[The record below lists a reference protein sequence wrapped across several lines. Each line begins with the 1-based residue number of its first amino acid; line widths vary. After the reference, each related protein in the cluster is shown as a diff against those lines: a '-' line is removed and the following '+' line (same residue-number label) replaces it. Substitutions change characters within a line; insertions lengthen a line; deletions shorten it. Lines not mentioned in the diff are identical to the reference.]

1 MSTETLH
8 WAPSSCT
15 LPTVERPLREQEFER
30 LFASSLRGVT
40 RTSATSADFALAPGR
55 AAIAR
60 DLAAR
65 ETSCCSFFTFD
76 IRDDGGVDGGVG
88 DGADGGVMAVTVP
101 PAHAAVLEALVRSA
115 LRARDSG
122 PDA

>member
-40 RTSATSADFALAPGR
+40 RTSATSADFAVAPGR

-65 ETSCCSFFTFD
+65 ETSCCFFFTFD
-76 IRDDGGVDGGVG
+76 IRDDGGVG

>member
-1 MSTETLH
+1 MSTDTLH
-8 WAPSSCT
+8 WAPTSCT
-15 LPTVERPLREQEFER
+15 LPTAERPFREQEFER

-76 IRDDGGVDGGVG
+76 IQDGGVG

>member
-76 IRDDGGVDGGVG
+76 IRDGDTGV
-88 DGADGGVMAVTVP
+88 VMAVSLP
-101 PAHAAVLEALVRSA
+101 PAHAAVLEALVGSA

-122 PDA
+122 VSGA